1 MGTMQFF
8 LWRSNNE
15 RILENIENY
24 LSISDDPF
32 KWHFTEKITSI
43 LKWSSQLISLD
54 NNGHQRI
61 VHIRFELVQRNVEA
75 QEQNYS
81 CILLYLSYF
90 WWAVDLNLS
99 LQMHVITT
107 FDRMIPFFCTK
118 NSFFQH
124 FFFYFI
130 FILWKRNTQKLL
142 TMTENECFPRFFF
155 LQKFRRSKALS
166 RKDTAMRALCSSLM
180 LSWAI
185 LSSTFIISG
194 FIRVEI
200 ER

>member
-24 LSISDDPF
+24 LSISDDSF
-32 KWHFTEKITSI
+32 KWHFIGKKITSN

-90 WWAVDLNLS
+90 WWAFDLNLS

-107 FDRMIPFFCTK
+107 FDRMIPFFAQKIPFSNIFFTKKEHSKIANNDREWMFSSFFSTK
-118 NSFFQH
+118 NQTIQSIEPERH
-124 FFFYFI
+124 CYARI
-130 FILWKRNTQKLL
+130 V
-142 TMTENECFPRFFF
+142 F
-155 LQKFRRSKALS
+155 LSEE
-166 RKDTAMRALCSSLM
+166 SSLM
-180 LSWAI
+180 LSRAI

>member
-15 RILENIENY
+15 RILENIKNY
-24 LSISDDPF
+24 LSISDDSF
-32 KWHFTEKITSI
+32 KWHFIGKKITSN

-124 FFFYFI
+124 FF
-130 FILWKRNTQKLL
+130 LWKRNTQKLL
-142 TMTENECFPRFFF
+142 TMTENECFPRFFSTKIQTIQSIEPERHCYARIVF
-155 LQKFRRSKALS
+155 FTHAL
-166 RKDTAMRALCSSLM
+166 LGH
-180 LSWAI
+180 

-194 FIRVEI
+194 FIRVEV